1 MDRSGK
7 KRHYLSVAISAWLSS
22 APGWFVNFQFACAF
36 ALLAYALN
44 SLLRYLG
51 EALLLDWCLV
61 AFHRTG
67 IMWIGWA
74 IGSVLAV
81 TGYCLDRKVGLLNLA
96 SRHWVL
102 VVLLP
107 GLIPMLVLGLVF
119 AARTHSPA
127 VDLTSAD
134 DRHGCQT
141 PKGERMLAPEY
152 EYVNCNPDGTL
163 AVVVKNGKTGYL
175 DSNLS
180 PLIAPIYDDLG
191 KPGMGLI
198 AAKRFG
204 RWGYIS
210 VRSGETIIPFQ
221 YEDAQEFKDVGS
233 GRPLA
238 PVKAGLKWGFIN
250 RSGNVAIPF
259 QFDAVDNYWANY
271 GYGFEPSKPVGYM
284 SRDQFWGLFRPDPP
298 SSTKV
303 LVGNLRGV
311 IDDSGKYVLSPS
323 VPGEWTLLLCSTV
336 PPSCWAEG
344 GRIVTKSTR
353 WVCDRD
359 SEPKC
364 HPAR

>member
-7 KRHYLSVAISAWLSS
+7 KRQAAQEVSAWIAV
-22 APGWFVNFQFACAF
+22 APVWFVNIQFVCAF

-44 SLLRYLG
+44 SLRQYLG
-51 EALLLDWCLV
+51 EALLMEWILV
-61 AFHRTG
+61 AFHKTG
-67 IMWIGWA
+67 GIWLCLVIWGIVA
-74 IGSVLAV
+74 GA
-81 TGYCLDRKVGLLNLA
+81 GYWLNRKVGLLNLA

-152 EYVNCNPDGTL
+152 EYVNCNPDGNL

-180 PLIAPIYDDLG
+180 PLIAPIYDDLR
-191 KPGMGLI
+191 KPSMGLI

-221 YEDAQEFKDVGS
+221 YDDAHEFKDVGS

-238 PVKAGLKWGFIN
+238 AVKTGAKWGFIN
-250 RSGNVAIPF
+250 RSGDVAIPF
-259 QFDAVDNYWANY
+259 RFDAVKGYWDNE
-271 GYGFEPSKPVGYM
+271 GYGFEPSKPVDYVS
-284 SRDQFWGLFRPDPP
+284 SRQLWGHFLPDTP

-303 LVGNLRGV
+303 LVGNLWGV
-311 IDDSGKYVLSPS
+311 IDDSGRYILEPS

-336 PPSCWAEG
+336 PSSCWAEDG
-344 GRIVTKSTR
+344 GTVNKSTR